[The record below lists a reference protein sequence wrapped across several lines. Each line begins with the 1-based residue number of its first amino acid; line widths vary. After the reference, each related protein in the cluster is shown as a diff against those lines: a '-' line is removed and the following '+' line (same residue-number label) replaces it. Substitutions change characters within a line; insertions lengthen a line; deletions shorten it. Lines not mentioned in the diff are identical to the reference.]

1 MARTS
6 KKAAGS
12 NSAGSRRRAAGSAKR
27 SSSRSSGRASSGAR
41 VLVDHDEIRRWAEER
56 NAAPARVRGTGRSA
70 DDVGIIRLDF
80 PGYSGGDSLEHISWE
95 EWFEEFDKKKL
106 ALLVQ
111 DKTARGQK
119 SNFNKLVSR
128 ETAMAS
134 ERGESRA
141 SGRTSARAQTAKSSG
156 RGSSKTTAKSAR
168 GSARAKRTESVRGRT
183 SSRRRAA

>member
-6 KKAAGS
+6 KKRTTS
-12 NSAGSRRRAAGSAKR
+12 KSAGTRRATGSAKR

-41 VLVDHDEIRRWAEER
+41 TLVDHDEIRRWAEDR

-80 PGYSGGDSLEHISWE
+80 PGYSGGDSLEHINWD

-128 ETAMAS
+128 ETAMAG

-141 SGRTSARAQTAKSSG
+141 SRRTSARARTARTSGSQSNKSTAKST
-156 RGSSKTTAKSAR
+156 RGSS
-168 GSARAKRTESVRGRT
+168 RAKRTESARGRA
-183 SSRRRAA
+183 SSRKRAA